1 MGIPENIKM
10 LREKY
15 KLTQDDL
22 GKIAGVSGKAVH
34 TWEAGLREPRMGAI
48 QKIADHFRISKS
60 SIIEDGG
67 LNHLTPHASVPQMQ
81 NQPDIVKGQ
90 NATDQWQPTLTK
102 KDQRDIAKEV
112 ENILDGL
119 DNRTALSFDGEAID
133 DTTKE
138 LLKKSLENTL
148 ETARLVAKEKYTP
161 NKYRK

>member
-1 MGIPENIKM
+1 MADSIGKNIKT
-10 LREKY
+10 LRLSRNMTLAEVAEK
-15 KLTQDDL
+15 T
-22 GKIAGVSGKAVH
+22 GVSRQ
-34 TWEAGLREPRMGAI
+34 TIQRYESGAI
-48 QKIADHFRISKS
+48 TNIPSDRIEKLARVF
-60 SIIEDGG
+60 DV
-67 LNHLTPHASVPQMQ
+67 TPAALMGWS
-81 NQPDIVKGQ
+81 DTS
-90 NATDQWQPTLTK
+90 ADQWQPTLTE

>member
-1 MGIPENIKM
+1 MTDSIGKNIKA
-10 LREKY
+10 LRLSRKMTLADVAEK
-15 KLTQDDL
+15 T
-22 GKIAGVSGKAVH
+22 GVSRQ
-34 TWEAGLREPRMGAI
+34 TIQRYESGAI
-48 QKIADHFRISKS
+48 TNIPSDRIEKLAHVF
-60 SIIEDGG
+60 GV
-67 LNHLTPHASVPQMQ
+67 TPAALMGWS
-81 NQPDIVKGQ
+81 DTS
-90 NATDQWQPTLTK
+90 TDQWQPTLTE